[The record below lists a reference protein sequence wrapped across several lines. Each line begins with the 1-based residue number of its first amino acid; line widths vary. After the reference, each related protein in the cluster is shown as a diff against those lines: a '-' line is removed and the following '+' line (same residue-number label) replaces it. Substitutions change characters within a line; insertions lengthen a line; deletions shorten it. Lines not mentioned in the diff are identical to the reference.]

1 VEHLPDGAEEFV
13 ATRPGVEA
21 SLMPIGIHSHQVV
34 LVAASGE
41 WLRFVVE
48 DAGEARELCTALGV
62 EAHDGYPEHL
72 RQRMG
77 AWQRSPEDWAAAPY
91 PERTRNTST

>member
-1 VEHLPDGAEEFV
+1 MGGPHSPEEFV
-13 ATRPGVEA
+13 ASRPGVEA
-21 SLMPIGIHSHQVV
+21 AVMRIGVHSTQVV

-48 DAGEARELCTALGV
+48 SPDEASALCLRLEV
-62 EAHDGYPEHL
+62 EAHEGYPDHL

-77 AWQRSPEDWAAAPY
+77 AYQRSPDDWAAAPY
-91 PERTRNTST
+91 PEQTRNTST

>member
-1 VEHLPDGAEEFV
+1 MEHLPDGAEEFV

-21 SLMPIGIHSHQVV
+21 SLMPIGIRSHQVV
-34 LVAASGE
+34 LVAGSGE

-48 DAGEARELCTALGV
+48 TAAEARELCTGLGV

-77 AWQRSPEDWAAAPY
+77 AWQRSPQDWAAAPY